1 VRPLRGIDRPGYGY
15 TIQTDD
21 REVIE
26 SAILSNAQASAGEG
40 FSMNVSDF
48 RELALGF
55 DDAEEG
61 SHGGAADFRVG
72 GHIFA
77 TLAHEQLGYGNLM
90 LSPELQQL
98 LIAEAPEVFLPVAG
112 GWGRQGITHIRLA
125 EAIPE
130 QLLKGLQLAWNL
142 RVQKNGK
149 SRTKG
154 RPIPKGASKVGDWR
168 EDTLARMQA
177 LIVEADPEMTEERKW
192 KKPSNP
198 AGVPTWSHN
207 GLVCTGE
214 TYKDKVKLTFA
225 KGASIPDPSG
235 LFNSSLEGNA
245 RRAIDIRE
253 GEEIDSD
260 AFKALVVAAVAKN
273 AK

>member
-1 VRPLRGIDRPGYGY
+1 MN
-15 TIQTDD
+15 
-21 REVIE
+21 
-26 SAILSNAQASAGEG
+26 SN
-40 FSMNVSDF
+40 DF

-55 DDAEEG
+55 DDAEES

-72 GHIFA
+72 GRIFA

-90 LSPELQQL
+90 LSPELQQT
-98 LIAEAPEVFLPVAG
+98 LIAESPDVFMPVSG
-112 GWGRQGITHIRLA
+112 GWGRMGITHVRLE
-125 EAIPE
+125 EATPE

-142 RVQKNGK
+142 RAQKNGK
-149 SRTKG
+149 SRTKE
-154 RPIPKGASKVGDWR
+154 RSAKKPISKGASKVGDWR
-168 EDTLARMQA
+168 EETLGRMRA
-177 LIVEADPEMTEERKW
+177 LIIEADPEMIEERKW

-235 LFNSSLEGNA
+235 LLNSSLEGNT
-245 RRAIDIRE
+245 RRAIDIHE
-253 GEEIDSD
+253 GEEIDAD

-273 AK
+273 SK

>member
-1 VRPLRGIDRPGYGY
+1 MD
-15 TIQTDD
+15 
-21 REVIE
+21 
-26 SAILSNAQASAGEG
+26 AN
-40 FSMNVSDF
+40 DF

-61 SHGGAADFRVG
+61 GHMGAADFRVG
-72 GHIFA
+72 GRIFA
-77 TLAHEQLGYGNLM
+77 TLAHEHLGYGNLM
-90 LSPELQQL
+90 LSPELQKS
-98 LIAEAPEVFLPVAG
+98 LITEAPDVFLPVSG
-112 GWGRQGITHIRLA
+112 GWGRMGITHIRLA
-125 EAIPE
+125 EATPE

-149 SRTKG
+149 SRTKS
-154 RPIPKGASKVGDWR
+154 RTAKKPIPKGASKVGDWR
-168 EDTLARMQA
+168 EATLGRMRA
-177 LIVEADPEMTEERKW
+177 LIVEADPEMIEEQKW

-207 GLVCTGE
+207 GIVCTGE

-235 LFNSSLEGNA
+235 LFNSSLEGNT

-253 GEEIDSD
+253 GEEVD
-260 AFKALVVAAVAKN
+260 ATRSRRIVVAAVAQN